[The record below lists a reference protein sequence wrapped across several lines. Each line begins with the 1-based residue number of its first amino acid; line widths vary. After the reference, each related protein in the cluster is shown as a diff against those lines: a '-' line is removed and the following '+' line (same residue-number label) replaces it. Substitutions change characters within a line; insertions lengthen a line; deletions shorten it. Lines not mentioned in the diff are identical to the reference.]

1 VLELGVDCDHSLQS
15 RHLQLEVGVV
25 GDFHELHVCRTPEDR
40 VVCSWEANDF
50 EGERFLAEYPSS
62 QKVTGR
68 SICMSGIASI
78 PGTTPW
84 NGVDDERT

>member
-1 VLELGVDCDHSLQS
+1 
-15 RHLQLEVGVV
+15 
-25 GDFHELHVCRTPEDR
+25 